1 MKKYQGS
8 YLSYFLMYMF
18 YYLSMALFSGLISV
32 YLMDKGYKAS
42 DVSLVVS
49 CSFILS
55 MITQPFIG
63 NLCDRYDKKK
73 VNGILLAIA
82 GVFGILFVLANNIY
96 LIALIYS
103 IALAILNGVNPI
115 IERMA
120 TVSKHKYGLI
130 RIWGTIGYA
139 SGTQVSG
146 LIYRYISPEA
156 MYLFFVVGMILCVIG
171 ILGTKDVKEIEQ
183 TSKEKTSMKDV
194 LFNKKLLFY
203 LVIVCIFYGITN
215 VNSIYLP
222 AMYQNNGLTVSQATT
237 VIFAGTM
244 MELPVILLSRFY
256 MNKIGNKQLLMLSFL
271 LLVVQFMTY
280 AYIPNVVIQIIM
292 TFLTKSVTTMAF
304 IMINMKVIATIIDGS
319 HQMSALSIVSTFK
332 SFSSIIFQMIAGYL
346 IDLYSYQFF
355 YSFLFVCA
363 IIGLVLCILYKIPSG
378 NEHRLFD

>member
-63 NLCDRYDKKK
+63 NLCDRYDKKR

-82 GVFGILFVLANNIY
+82 GVFGILFVLVNNIY

-120 TVSKHKYGLI
+120 TVSKHKYGFI

-156 MYLFFVVGMILCVIG
+156 MYLFFVLGMILCSIG
-171 ILGTKDVKEIEQ
+171 IFGTQDVRAIEQ
-183 TSKEKTSMKDV
+183 TSEEKTSMKDV

-256 MNKIGNKQLLMLSFL
+256 MNKIGSKQLLMLSFL

-280 AYIPNVVIQIIM
+280 AYIPNVFIQMMM

-304 IMINMKVIATIIDGS
+304 IMINMKVIATIIDGA

-332 SFSSIIFQMIAGYL
+332 SFSSIIFQAIAGYL

>member
-18 YYLSMALFSGLISV
+18 YYLSMALFSGLISI

-42 DVSLVVS
+42 DVSFVVS

-82 GVFGILFVLANNIY
+82 GVFGILFILANNIY

-120 TVSKHKYGLI
+120 TVSKHKYGFI

-156 MYLFFVVGMILCVIG
+156 MYLFFVLGMILCSIG
-171 ILGTKDVKEIEQ
+171 IFGTQDVRAIEQ
-183 TSKEKTSMKDV
+183 TSEEKTSMKDV

-256 MNKIGNKQLLMLSFL
+256 MNKIGNKQLLMISFL

-280 AYIPNVVIQIIM
+280 AYIPNVIIQTIM

-304 IMINMKVIATIIDGS
+304 IMINMKVIATIIDGT

-332 SFSSIIFQMIAGYL
+332 SFSSIIFQAIAGYL

-355 YSFLFVCA
+355 YGFLFVCA

>member
-18 YYLSMALFSGLISV
+18 YYLSMALFSVLISV

-82 GVFGILFVLANNIY
+82 GIFGILFVLVNNIY
-96 LIALIYS
+96 LIAIVYS
-103 IALAILNGVNPI
+103 AVLAILNGVNPI

-139 SGTQVSG
+139 SGSQVSG

-156 MYLFFVVGMILCVIG
+156 MYLFFVGGMVLCVIG

-183 TSKEKTSMKDV
+183 TSEEKTSMKDV
-194 LFNKKLLFY
+194 LFNKKLLIY

-222 AMYQNNGLTVSQATT
+222 AMYQHNGLTVSQATT

-271 LLVVQFMTY
+271 LLVIQFMTY

-304 IMINMKVIATIIDGS
+304 IMINMKVIATIIDGT

-332 SFSSIIFQMIAGYL
+332 SFSSIIFQAIAGYL

-355 YSFLFVCA
+355 YGFLFVCA

>member
-63 NLCDRYDKKK
+63 NLCDRYDKKR

-115 IERMA
+115 IERMS
-120 TVSKHKYGLI
+120 TISKHKYGFI

-156 MYLFFVVGMILCVIG
+156 MYLFFVLGMILCSIG
-171 ILGTKDVKEIEQ
+171 IFGTQDVRAIEQ
-183 TSKEKTSMKDV
+183 TSEEKTSMKDV

-280 AYIPNVVIQIIM
+280 AYIPNVFIQMMM

-304 IMINMKVIATIIDGS
+304 IMINMKVIATIIDGA

-332 SFSSIIFQMIAGYL
+332 SFSSIIFQAIAGYL

-363 IIGLVLCILYKIPSG
+363 IIGLILCILYKIPSG

>member
-18 YYLSMALFSGLISV
+18 YYLSMALFSGLISI

-55 MITQPFIG
+55 MIKQPFIG

-73 VNGILLAIA
+73 VNGILLVIA

-103 IALAILNGVNPI
+103 VALAILNGVNPI

-146 LIYRYISPEA
+146 FIYRYISPEA
-156 MYLFFVVGMILCVIG
+156 MYLFFVLGMILCSIG
-171 ILGTKDVKEIEQ
+171 IFGTQDVRAIEQ
-183 TSKEKTSMKDV
+183 TSEEKTSMKDV

-222 AMYQNNGLTVSQATT
+222 AMYQHNGLTVSQATT

-280 AYIPNVVIQIIM
+280 AYIPNVFIQMMM

-304 IMINMKVIATIIDGS
+304 IMINMKVIATIIDGA

-332 SFSSIIFQMIAGYL
+332 SFSSIIFQAIAGYL

>member
-82 GVFGILFVLANNIY
+82 GIFGILFVLVNNIY

-103 IALAILNGVNPI
+103 VALAILNGVNPI

-156 MYLFFVVGMILCVIG
+156 MYLFFVLGMILCSIG
-171 ILGTKDVKEIEQ
+171 IFGTQDARAIEE
-183 TSKEKTSMKDV
+183 TSGEKTSMKDV

-203 LVIVCIFYGITN
+203 LVIVCIFYGIIN

-222 AMYQNNGLTVSQATT
+222 AMYQHNGLTVSQATT

-280 AYIPNVVIQIIM
+280 AYIPNVVIQMIM

-304 IMINMKVIATIIDGS
+304 IMINMKVIATIIDGT

-332 SFSSIIFQMIAGYL
+332 SFSSIIFQAIAGYL

-363 IIGLVLCILYKIPSG
+363 ILGLVLCILYKIPSG

>member
-18 YYLSMALFSGLISV
+18 YYLSMALFSGLISI

-73 VNGILLAIA
+73 VNGILLVIA

-120 TVSKHKYGLI
+120 TVSKHKYGFI

-156 MYLFFVVGMILCVIG
+156 MYLFFVLGMILCSIG
-171 ILGTKDVKEIEQ
+171 IFGTQDVRAIEQ
-183 TSKEKTSMKDV
+183 TSEEKTSMKDV

-280 AYIPNVVIQIIM
+280 AYIPNVFIQMMM

-304 IMINMKVIATIIDGS
+304 IMINMKVIATIIDGA

-332 SFSSIIFQMIAGYL
+332 SFSSIIFQAIAGYL

>member
-73 VNGILLAIA
+73 VNGILLVIA
-82 GVFGILFVLANNIY
+82 GVFGIVFILVNNIY
-96 LIALIYS
+96 MIAIVYS
-103 IALAILNGVNPI
+103 AVLAILNGVNPI

-139 SGTQVSG
+139 SGSQVSG

-156 MYLFFVVGMILCVIG
+156 MYLFFVGGMVLCVIG

-183 TSKEKTSMKDV
+183 TSEEKTSMKDV

-203 LVIVCIFYGITN
+203 LVIACIFYGITN
-215 VNSIYLP
+215 VNSTYLP

-271 LLVVQFMTY
+271 LLVIQFMTY

-304 IMINMKVIATIIDGS
+304 IMINMKVIATIIDGT

-332 SFSSIIFQMIAGYL
+332 SFSSIIFQAIAGYL

-355 YSFLFVCA
+355 YGFLFVCA

>member
-1 MKKYQGS
+1 
-8 YLSYFLMYMF
+8 
-18 YYLSMALFSGLISV
+18 
-32 YLMDKGYKAS
+32 
-42 DVSLVVS
+42 
-49 CSFILS
+49 

-82 GVFGILFVLANNIY
+82 GIFGIVFILANNIY
-96 LIALIYS
+96 MIAIVYS
-103 IALAILNGVNPI
+103 AVLAILNGVNPI

-139 SGTQVSG
+139 SGSQVSG

-156 MYLFFVVGMILCVIG
+156 MYLFFVGGMVLCVIG

-183 TSKEKTSMKDV
+183 TSEEKTSMKDV

-215 VNSIYLP
+215 VNSTYLP
-222 AMYQNNGLTVSQATT
+222 AMYQHNGLTVSQATT

-271 LLVVQFMTY
+271 LLVDQFMTY

-304 IMINMKVIATIIDGS
+304 IMINMKVIATIIDGT

-332 SFSSIIFQMIAGYL
+332 SFSSIIFQAIAGYL

-355 YSFLFVCA
+355 YGFLFVCA

>member
-18 YYLSMALFSGLISV
+18 YYLSMALFSVLISV

-42 DVSLVVS
+42 EVSLVVS

-63 NLCDRYDKKK
+63 NLCDCYDKKK
-73 VNGILLAIA
+73 VNGLLLMVA
-82 GVFGILFVLANNIY
+82 GIFGIMFIFVHNIY
-96 LIALIYS
+96 MIAIVYS
-103 IALAILNGVNPI
+103 AVLAILNGVNPI

-139 SGTQVSG
+139 SGSQVSG

-156 MYLFFVVGMILCVIG
+156 MYLFFVVGMVLCVIG

-183 TSKEKTSMKDV
+183 ASKEKTSMKDV

-280 AYIPNVVIQIIM
+280 AYIPNVVIQMIM

-304 IMINMKVIATIIDGS
+304 IMINMKVIATIIDGT

-332 SFSSIIFQMIAGYL
+332 SFSSIIFQAIAGYL

-378 NEHRLFD
+378 NEHCLFD

>member
-18 YYLSMALFSGLISV
+18 YYLSMALFSGLISI

-42 DVSLVVS
+42 DVSFVVS

-120 TVSKHKYGLI
+120 TVSKHKYGFI

-156 MYLFFVVGMILCVIG
+156 MYLFFVLGMILCSIG
-171 ILGTKDVKEIEQ
+171 IFGTQDVRAIEQ
-183 TSKEKTSMKDV
+183 TSEEKTSMKDV

-280 AYIPNVVIQIIM
+280 AYIPNVFIQMMM

-304 IMINMKVIATIIDGS
+304 IMINMKVIATIIDGA

-332 SFSSIIFQMIAGYL
+332 SFSSIIFQAIAGYL

>member
-1 MKKYQGS
+1 MI
-8 YLSYFLMYMF
+8 
-18 YYLSMALFSGLISV
+18 AIV
-32 YLMDKGYKAS
+32 YSA
-42 DVSLVVS
+42 V
-49 CSFILS
+49 
-55 MITQPFIG
+55 
-63 NLCDRYDKKK
+63 
-73 VNGILLAIA
+73 
-82 GVFGILFVLANNIY
+82 
-96 LIALIYS
+96 
-103 IALAILNGVNPI
+103 LAILNGVNPI

-139 SGTQVSG
+139 SGSQVSG

-156 MYLFFVVGMILCVIG
+156 MYLFFVGGMVLCVIG

-183 TSKEKTSMKDV
+183 TSEEKTSMKDV
-194 LFNKKLLFY
+194 LFNKKLLIY
-203 LVIVCIFYGITN
+203 LVIACIFYGITN

-222 AMYQNNGLTVSQATT
+222 AMYQHNGLTVSQATT

-271 LLVVQFMTY
+271 LLVIQFMTY

-304 IMINMKVIATIIDGS
+304 IMINMKVIATIIDGT

-332 SFSSIIFQMIAGYL
+332 SFSSIIFQAIAGYL

-355 YSFLFVCA
+355 YGFLFVCA

-378 NEHRLFD
+378 NVHRLFD

>member
-63 NLCDRYDKKK
+63 NLCDRYDKKR

-82 GVFGILFVLANNIY
+82 GVFGILFILANNIY

-103 IALAILNGVNPI
+103 VALAVLNGVNPI

-156 MYLFFVVGMILCVIG
+156 MYLFFVLGMILCSIG
-171 ILGTKDVKEIEQ
+171 IFGTQDARVIEE
-183 TSKEKTSMKDV
+183 TGGEKTSMKDV

-222 AMYQNNGLTVSQATT
+222 AMYQHNGLTVSKATT

-304 IMINMKVIATIIDGS
+304 IMINMKVIATIIDGA

-332 SFSSIIFQMIAGYL
+332 SFSSIIFQAIAGYL

-355 YSFLFVCA
+355 YGFLFVCA
-363 IIGLVLCILYKIPSG
+363 IVGLVLCMLYKIPSG

>member
-18 YYLSMALFSGLISV
+18 YYLSMALFSGLISI

-42 DVSLVVS
+42 DVSFVVS

-73 VNGILLAIA
+73 VNGILLVIA

-120 TVSKHKYGLI
+120 TISKHKYGLI

-156 MYLFFVVGMILCVIG
+156 MYLFFVLGMILCSIG
-171 ILGTKDVKEIEQ
+171 IFGTQDVRAIEQ
-183 TSKEKTSMKDV
+183 TSEEKTSMKDV
-194 LFNKKLLFY
+194 LFNKKFLFY

-280 AYIPNVVIQIIM
+280 AYIPNVVIQIII

-304 IMINMKVIATIIDGS
+304 IMINMKVIATIIDGT

-332 SFSSIIFQMIAGYL
+332 SFSSIIFQAIAGYL

>member
-18 YYLSMALFSGLISV
+18 YYLSMALFSGLISI

-42 DVSLVVS
+42 DVSFVVS

-73 VNGILLAIA
+73 VNGILLVIA

-115 IERMA
+115 IKRMA
-120 TVSKHKYGLI
+120 TISKHKYGLI

-156 MYLFFVVGMILCVIG
+156 MYLFFVLGMILCSIG
-171 ILGTKDVKEIEQ
+171 IFGTQDVRAIEQ
-183 TSKEKTSMKDV
+183 TSEEKTSMKDV

-280 AYIPNVVIQIIM
+280 AYIPNVFIQMMM

-304 IMINMKVIATIIDGS
+304 IMINMKVIATIIDGA

-332 SFSSIIFQMIAGYL
+332 SFSSIIFQAIAGYL

>member
-18 YYLSMALFSGLISV
+18 YYLSMALFSGLISI

-73 VNGILLAIA
+73 VNGILLVIA

-103 IALAILNGVNPI
+103 VALAVLNGVNPI
-115 IERMA
+115 IERMS

-156 MYLFFVVGMILCVIG
+156 MYLFFVLGMILCSIG
-171 ILGTKDVKEIEQ
+171 IFGTQDARVIEE
-183 TSKEKTSMKDV
+183 TGGEKTSMKDV

-222 AMYQNNGLTVSQATT
+222 AMYQHNGLTVSKATT

-244 MELPVILLSRFY
+244 MELPVILLSHFY
-256 MNKIGNKQLLMLSFL
+256 MNKIGNKQLLIISFL

-304 IMINMKVIATIIDGS
+304 IMINMKVIATIIDGT

-332 SFSSIIFQMIAGYL
+332 SFSSIIFQAIAGYL

-355 YSFLFVCA
+355 YGFLFVCA
-363 IIGLVLCILYKIPSG
+363 IVGLVLCMLYKIPSG

>member
-73 VNGILLAIA
+73 VNGILLAIS
-82 GVFGILFVLANNIY
+82 GVFGIIFILANNIY
-96 LIALIYS
+96 MIAIVYS
-103 IALAILNGVNPI
+103 AVLAILNGVNPI

-139 SGTQVSG
+139 SGSQVSG

-156 MYLFFVVGMILCVIG
+156 MYLFFVAGMVLCVIG

-183 TSKEKTSMKDV
+183 TSEEKTSMKDV

-203 LVIVCIFYGITN
+203 LVVACIFYGITN
-215 VNSIYLP
+215 VNSTYLP

-271 LLVVQFMTY
+271 LLVIQFMTY
-280 AYIPNVVIQIIM
+280 AYIPNVVIQIII

-304 IMINMKVIATIIDGS
+304 IMINMKVIATIIDGT

-332 SFSSIIFQMIAGYL
+332 SFSSIIFQAIAGYL

-355 YSFLFVCA
+355 YGFLFVCA

>member
-18 YYLSMALFSGLISV
+18 YYLSMALFSGLISI

-42 DVSLVVS
+42 DVSFVVS

-120 TVSKHKYGLI
+120 TVSKHKYGFI

-156 MYLFFVVGMILCVIG
+156 MYLFFVLGMILCSIG
-171 ILGTKDVKEIEQ
+171 IFGTQDVRAIEQ
-183 TSKEKTSMKDV
+183 TSEEKTSMKDV

-256 MNKIGNKQLLMLSFL
+256 MNKIGNKQLLIISFL

-280 AYIPNVVIQIIM
+280 AYIPNVFIQMMM

-304 IMINMKVIATIIDGS
+304 IMINMKVIATIIDGT

-332 SFSSIIFQMIAGYL
+332 SFSSIIFQAIAGYL

-355 YSFLFVCA
+355 YGFLFVCA

>member
-82 GVFGILFVLANNIY
+82 GIFGILFVLANNIY

-103 IALAILNGVNPI
+103 VALAILNGVNPI

-156 MYLFFVVGMILCVIG
+156 MYLFFVLGMILCSIG
-171 ILGTKDVKEIEQ
+171 IFGTQDARAIEE
-183 TSKEKTSMKDV
+183 TSGEKTSMKDV

-280 AYIPNVVIQIIM
+280 AYIPSVAVQIVM

-332 SFSSIIFQMIAGYL
+332 SFSSIIFQAIAGYL

-378 NEHRLFD
+378 NEHHLFD

>member
-18 YYLSMALFSGLISV
+18 YYLSMALFSGLISI

-42 DVSLVVS
+42 DVSFVVS

-82 GVFGILFVLANNIY
+82 GVFGILFILANNIY

-120 TVSKHKYGLI
+120 TVSKHKYGFI

-156 MYLFFVVGMILCVIG
+156 MYLFFVLGMILCSIG
-171 ILGTKDVKEIEQ
+171 IFGTQDVRAIEE
-183 TSKEKTSMKDV
+183 TSGEKTSMKDV

-271 LLVVQFMTY
+271 LLVIQFMTY
-280 AYIPNVVIQIIM
+280 AYIPNVVIQIII

-304 IMINMKVIATIIDGS
+304 IMINMKVIATIIDGA

-332 SFSSIIFQMIAGYL
+332 SFSSIIFQAIAGYL

>member
-18 YYLSMALFSGLISV
+18 YYLSMALFSGLISI

-42 DVSLVVS
+42 DVSFVVS

-73 VNGILLAIA
+73 VNGILLVIA

-115 IERMA
+115 IERMS
-120 TVSKHKYGLI
+120 TISKHKYGLI

-156 MYLFFVVGMILCVIG
+156 MYLFFVLGMILCSIG
-171 ILGTKDVKEIEQ
+171 IFGTQDVRAIEQ
-183 TSKEKTSMKDV
+183 TSEEKTSMKDV
-194 LFNKKLLFY
+194 LFNKKFLFY

-280 AYIPNVVIQIIM
+280 AYIPNVFIQMMM

-304 IMINMKVIATIIDGS
+304 IMINMKVIATIIDGA

-332 SFSSIIFQMIAGYL
+332 SFSSIIFQAIAGYL
-346 IDLYSYQFF
+346 IDLYSYQFL

>member
-1 MKKYQGS
+1 
-8 YLSYFLMYMF
+8 
-18 YYLSMALFSGLISV
+18 
-32 YLMDKGYKAS
+32 
-42 DVSLVVS
+42 
-49 CSFILS
+49 
-55 MITQPFIG
+55 
-63 NLCDRYDKKK
+63 
-73 VNGILLAIA
+73 
-82 GVFGILFVLANNIY
+82 
-96 LIALIYS
+96 
-103 IALAILNGVNPI
+103 
-115 IERMA
+115 
-120 TVSKHKYGLI
+120 
-130 RIWGTIGYA
+130 
-139 SGTQVSG
+139 
-146 LIYRYISPEA
+146 
-156 MYLFFVVGMILCVIG
+156 MYLFFVLGMILCSIG
-171 ILGTKDVKEIEQ
+171 IFGTQDVRAIEE
-183 TSKEKTSMKDV
+183 TSGEKTSMKDV

-222 AMYQNNGLTVSQATT
+222 AMYQHNGLTVSQATT

-271 LLVVQFMTY
+271 LLIVQFMTY
-280 AYIPNVVIQIIM
+280 AYIPNVFIQMMM

-304 IMINMKVIATIIDGS
+304 IMINMKVIATIIDGA

-332 SFSSIIFQMIAGYL
+332 SFSSIIFQAIAGYL

>member
-18 YYLSMALFSGLISV
+18 YYLSMALFSGLISI

-42 DVSLVVS
+42 DVSFVVS

-73 VNGILLAIA
+73 VNGILLVIA

-115 IERMA
+115 IERMS
-120 TVSKHKYGLI
+120 TISKHKYGLI

-156 MYLFFVVGMILCVIG
+156 MYLFFVLGMILCSIG
-171 ILGTKDVKEIEQ
+171 IFGTQDVRAIEQ
-183 TSKEKTSMKDV
+183 TSEEKTSMKDV
-194 LFNKKLLFY
+194 LFNKKFLFY

-280 AYIPNVVIQIIM
+280 AYIPNVFIQMMM

-304 IMINMKVIATIIDGS
+304 IMINMKVIATIIDGA

-332 SFSSIIFQMIAGYL
+332 SFSSIIFQAIAGYL

>member
-1 MKKYQGS
+1 
-8 YLSYFLMYMF
+8 
-18 YYLSMALFSGLISV
+18 
-32 YLMDKGYKAS
+32 
-42 DVSLVVS
+42 
-49 CSFILS
+49 

-73 VNGILLAIA
+73 VNGIFLAIA
-82 GVFGILFVLANNIY
+82 GIFGIVFILANNIY
-96 LIALIYS
+96 MIAIVYS
-103 IALAILNGVNPI
+103 AVLAILNGVNPI

-139 SGTQVSG
+139 SGSQVSG

-156 MYLFFVVGMILCVIG
+156 MYLFFVGGMVLCVIG

-183 TSKEKTSMKDV
+183 TSEEKTSMKDV

-215 VNSIYLP
+215 VNSTYLP
-222 AMYQNNGLTVSQATT
+222 AMYQHNGLTVSQATT
-237 VIFAGTM
+237 VIFVGTM

-271 LLVVQFMTY
+271 LLVDQFMTY

-304 IMINMKVIATIIDGS
+304 IMINMKVIATIIDGT

-332 SFSSIIFQMIAGYL
+332 SFSSIIFQAIAGYL

-355 YSFLFVCA
+355 YGFLFVCA

>member
-55 MITQPFIG
+55 MVIQPFIG

-73 VNGILLAIA
+73 VNSILLVIA
-82 GVFGILFVLANNIY
+82 GVFGIFFVLVNNIY
-96 LIALIYS
+96 LIAIVYS
-103 IALAILNGVNPI
+103 AVLAILNGVNPI
-115 IERMA
+115 IERMS

-156 MYLFFVVGMILCVIG
+156 MYLFFVLGMILCSIG
-171 ILGTKDVKEIEQ
+171 IFGTQDARAIEE
-183 TSKEKTSMKDV
+183 TSGEKTSMKDV
-194 LFNKKLLFY
+194 LFNKKLLFC

-222 AMYQNNGLTVSQATT
+222 AMYQHNGLTVSQATT

-271 LLVVQFMTY
+271 LLVIQFMTY

-304 IMINMKVIATIIDGS
+304 IMINMKVIATIIDGT

-332 SFSSIIFQMIAGYL
+332 SFSSIIFQAIAGYL

>member
-18 YYLSMALFSGLISV
+18 YYLSMALFSGLISI

-42 DVSLVVS
+42 DVSFVVS

-82 GVFGILFVLANNIY
+82 GVFGILFILANNIY

-120 TVSKHKYGLI
+120 TVSKHKYGFI

-156 MYLFFVVGMILCVIG
+156 MYLFFVLGMILCSIG
-171 ILGTKDVKEIEQ
+171 IFGTQDVRAIEQ
-183 TSKEKTSMKDV
+183 TSEEKTSMKDV

-280 AYIPNVVIQIIM
+280 AYIPNVFIQTIM

-304 IMINMKVIATIIDGS
+304 IMINMKVIATIIDGA

-332 SFSSIIFQMIAGYL
+332 SFSSIIFQAIAGYL

>member
-18 YYLSMALFSGLISV
+18 YYLSMALFSGLISI

-42 DVSLVVS
+42 DVSFVVS

-73 VNGILLAIA
+73 VNGILLVIA

-103 IALAILNGVNPI
+103 VALAILNGVNPI

-120 TVSKHKYGLI
+120 TISKHKYGLI

-156 MYLFFVVGMILCVIG
+156 MYLFFVLGMILCSIG
-171 ILGTKDVKEIEQ
+171 IFGTQDVRAIEQ
-183 TSKEKTSMKDV
+183 TSEEKTSMKDV
-194 LFNKKLLFY
+194 LFNKKFLFY

-222 AMYQNNGLTVSQATT
+222 AMYQHNGLTVSQATT

-244 MELPVILLSRFY
+244 LELPVILLSRFY

-280 AYIPNVVIQIIM
+280 AYIPNVFIQMMM

-304 IMINMKVIATIIDGS
+304 IMINMKVIATIIDGA

-332 SFSSIIFQMIAGYL
+332 SFSSIIFQAIAGYL

-363 IIGLVLCILYKIPSG
+363 IIGLILCILYKIPSG

>member
-32 YLMDKGYKAS
+32 YLMDKGYRAS

-82 GVFGILFVLANNIY
+82 GIFGILFVLVNNIY

-103 IALAILNGVNPI
+103 VALAILNGVNPI

-156 MYLFFVVGMILCVIG
+156 MYLFFVLGMILCSIG
-171 ILGTKDVKEIEQ
+171 IFGTQDARAIEE
-183 TSKEKTSMKDV
+183 TSGEKTSMKDV

-280 AYIPNVVIQIIM
+280 AYIPNVVIQMIM

-332 SFSSIIFQMIAGYL
+332 SFSSIIFQAIAGYL

-355 YSFLFVCA
+355 YGFLFVCA

>member
-1 MKKYQGS
+1 MV
-8 YLSYFLMYMF
+8 
-18 YYLSMALFSGLISV
+18 I
-32 YLMDKGYKAS
+32 
-42 DVSLVVS
+42 
-49 CSFILS
+49 
-55 MITQPFIG
+55 QPFIG

-82 GVFGILFVLANNIY
+82 GIFGIVFILANNIY
-96 LIALIYS
+96 MIAIVYS
-103 IALAILNGVNPI
+103 VVLAILNGVNPI

-139 SGTQVSG
+139 SGSQVSG

-156 MYLFFVVGMILCVIG
+156 MY
-171 ILGTKDVKEIEQ
+171 Q
-183 TSKEKTSMKDV
+183 H
-194 LFNKKLLFY
+194 
-203 LVIVCIFYGITN
+203 
-215 VNSIYLP
+215 
-222 AMYQNNGLTVSQATT
+222 NGLTVSQATT

-280 AYIPNVVIQIIM
+280 AYIPNVVIQIII
-292 TFLTKSVTTMAF
+292 TFLTKSVTTIAF
-304 IMINMKVIATIIDGS
+304 IMINMKVIATIIDGT

-332 SFSSIIFQMIAGYL
+332 SFSSIIFQAIAGYL

-355 YSFLFVCA
+355 YGFLFVCA

>member
-18 YYLSMALFSGLISV
+18 YYLSMALFSVLISV

-42 DVSLVVS
+42 EVSLVVS

-63 NLCDRYDKKK
+63 NLCNRYDKKK
-73 VNGILLAIA
+73 VNGLLLMVA
-82 GVFGILFVLANNIY
+82 GIFGIMFIFVHNIY
-96 LIALIYS
+96 MIAIVYS
-103 IALAILNGVNPI
+103 AVLAILNGVNPI

-139 SGTQVSG
+139 SGSQVSG

-156 MYLFFVVGMILCVIG
+156 MYLFFVVGMVLCVIG

-183 TSKEKTSMKDV
+183 ASKEKTSMKDV

-280 AYIPNVVIQIIM
+280 AYIPNVVIQMIM

-304 IMINMKVIATIIDGS
+304 IMINMKVIATIIDGT

-332 SFSSIIFQMIAGYL
+332 SFSSIIFQAIAGYL

-378 NEHRLFD
+378 NEHCLFD